1 MGVKTVVHIR
11 GRCRAKDDNR
21 SDRTP
26 WSKILL
32 EVAAVLVLV
41 VYTTFA
47 GLQWESMH
55 DALLVDQRAWVSVV
69 VPTSFS
75 LEGTSI
81 PASIQIA
88 NTGKTPAK
96 RIEGDVVATVLK
108 KGEEPCFD
116 FSTRHPHNKLYAGSI
131 FPNAPINTT
140 IAAVRYGAQTPETVV
155 PTPELRQQ
163 IANGESF
170 IVFYGKITY
179 VDVFG
184 VSHSTTFCTGSGSA
198 MGHVRKC
205 LSYNDV
211 DNK

>member
-1 MGVKTVVHIR
+1 M
-11 GRCRAKDDNR
+11 AKDENR
-21 SDRTP
+21 SQGTP
-26 WSKILL
+26 WWKILL
-32 EVAAVLVLV
+32 EVTAVVVLV

-47 GLQWESMH
+47 GLQWEAMH

-69 VPTSFS
+69 VPNSFP
-75 LEGTSI
+75 LEGSSI

-96 RIEGDVVATVLK
+96 DVEGEIVATVLK
-108 KGEEPCFD
+108 KGEEPSFD
-116 FSTRHPHNKLYAGSI
+116 FSTGHPHNKLYAGAI

-140 IAAVRYGAQTPETVV
+140 ITVVRYGSEAPETIV

-170 IVFYGKITY
+170 IIFYGKITY

-184 VSHSTTFCTGSGSA
+184 ASHSTAFCTGSGSA
-198 MGHVRKC
+198 MGGLRKC

-211 DNK
+211 DTK

>member
-1 MGVKTVVHIR
+1 M
-11 GRCRAKDDNR
+11 AKDDNR

-55 DALLVDQRAWVSVV
+55 DALLIDQRAWVSVV
-69 VPTSFS
+69 VPNSFP
-75 LEGTSI
+75 LEGSSI
-81 PASIQIA
+81 AASIQIA

-96 RIEGDVVATVLK
+96 DVEGDIVATVLE
-108 KGEEPCFD
+108 KGEEPSFD
-116 FSTRHPHNKLYAGSI
+116 FSTGHPHNKLYAGAI

-140 IAAVRYGAQTPETVV
+140 ITVVRYASQAPETVV

-170 IVFYGKITY
+170 IILYGKITY

-184 VSHSTTFCTGSGSA
+184 ASHSTAFCTASGSA
-198 MGHVRKC
+198 MGDLRKC

>member
-1 MGVKTVVHIR
+1 M
-11 GRCRAKDDNR
+11 AKNDNR
-21 SDRTP
+21 SDRTS
-26 WSKILL
+26 WWKILL
-32 EVAAVLVLV
+32 EVAAVVVLV

-69 VPTSFS
+69 VPNSFP
-75 LEGTSI
+75 LEGSSI

-96 RIEGDVVATVLK
+96 DVEGDIVATVLK
-108 KGEEPCFD
+108 KGDEPSFD
-116 FSTRHPHNKLYAGSI
+116 FSTGHPHNKLYAGAI
-131 FPNAPINTT
+131 FPNAPINTNIT
-140 IAAVRYGAQTPETVV
+140 VVRYASQAPETIV

-163 IANGESF
+163 IANGEFF
-170 IVFYGKITY
+170 IILYGKITY

-184 VSHSTTFCTGSGSA
+184 ASHSTTFCTGSGSA
-198 MGHVRKC
+198 MGDLRKC

>member
-1 MGVKTVVHIR
+1 M
-11 GRCRAKDDNR
+11 AKDDNGR
-21 SDRTP
+21 ERTP
-26 WSKILL
+26 RWKVFL
-32 EVAAVLVLV
+32 EVVAVLVLV

-47 GLQWESMH
+47 GLQWEAMH

-69 VPTSFS
+69 VPNSFP
-75 LEGTSI
+75 LEGSSI

-96 RIEGDVVATVLK
+96 DVEGEIVATVLK
-108 KGEEPCFD
+108 KGEEPSFD
-116 FSTRHPHNKLYAGSI
+116 FSTGHPHNKLYAGAI

-140 IAAVRYGAQTPETVV
+140 ITVVRYGSEAPETIV

-170 IVFYGKITY
+170 IIFYGKITY

-184 VSHSTTFCTGSGSA
+184 ASHSTAFCTGSGSA
-198 MGHVRKC
+198 MGGLRKC

-211 DNK
+211 DAK